1 MCSAKL
7 VNPFEHTKAVTK
19 LGIDAAK
26 KGTDLAVNVAKKT
39 TPTTLGGS
47 APDPLAKGLRNA

>member
-7 VNPFEHTKAVTK
+7 WNPIAHTKAVTK
-19 LGIDAAK
+19 IGLDAAK
-26 KGTDLAVNVAKKT
+26 LGTQAAVNVAKKT
-39 TPTTLGGS
+39 APTTLGGS